1 MAVLLICCIGAYS
14 LNRSYF
20 DVIIMF
26 IAGILGFSSAS
37 STTRWGPGCW
47 VASGRHVRN
56 ESETY
61 SDAVGRESDAPFT
74 TPISMLLVGLILL
87 AIGWPVISEFKGK
100 EKKLAAVQAFRQSE

>member
-37 STTRWGPGCW
+37 STTRWGPGAGA
-47 VASGRHVRN
+47 ASGRHVRD

-61 SDAVGRESDAPFT
+61 SDAVGRESDAPFHNT
-74 TPISMLLVGLILL
+74 DLHASGRTDSAGNRL
-87 AIGWPVISEFKGK
+87 ARN
-100 EKKLAAVQAFRQSE
+100 Q